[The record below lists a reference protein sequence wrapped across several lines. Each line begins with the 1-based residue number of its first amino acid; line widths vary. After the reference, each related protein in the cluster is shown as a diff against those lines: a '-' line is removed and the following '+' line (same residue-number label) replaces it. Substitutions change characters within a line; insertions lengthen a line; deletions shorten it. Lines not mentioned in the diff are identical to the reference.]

1 MPDDKLGRCIV
12 FGVLVVIVAGVFI
25 TISSIRAWGPV
36 EQAEAERSLWT
47 PVPTWTPAPTPTMH
61 PNLVA
66 SKVRAGQAVWICVII
81 ASSFGVLAGM
91 VWVASSVARHVRVTV
106 QVEPQPH
113 VKSLPHNKPALI
125 GSGTIYDARFDTRAR
140 LEDVSPPN
148 LEQGQIVLGAECEK
162 LRAIADAIASV
173 MAKQPTDRTCVERR
187 LLEKYGKGNLL
198 EEGTDEI
205 TVE

>member
-1 MPDDKLGRCIV
+1 MPDDKLGRGIILAGMAMIV
-12 FGVLVVIVAGVFI
+12 IGVFI

-36 EQAEAERSLWT
+36 KQAEAERLL
-47 PVPTWTPAPTPTMH
+47 WTPAPTPTMH
-61 PNLVA
+61 PDLVA

-81 ASSFGVLAGM
+81 AASFGVLAFM
-91 VWVASSVARHVRVTV
+91 AWVGSSVARHIRVTV
-106 QVEPQPH
+106 QIEPQPH
-113 VKSLPHNKPALI
+113 VKVLPHNKPALI

-140 LEDVSPPN
+140 LEDVNPPN
-148 LEQGQIVLGAECEK
+148 LDQGQIVLGAECDK
-162 LRAIADAIASV
+162 LRAIAETIASV

-187 LLEKYGKGNLL
+187 LLAKYEKRDLL